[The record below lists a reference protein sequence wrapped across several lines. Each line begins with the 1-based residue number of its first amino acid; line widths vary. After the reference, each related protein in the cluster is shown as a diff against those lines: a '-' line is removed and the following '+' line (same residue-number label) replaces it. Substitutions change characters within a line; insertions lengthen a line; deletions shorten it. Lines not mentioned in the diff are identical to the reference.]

1 MTKTAKRAAPRNM
14 DAGATALEV
23 VTRAGKT
30 FDKKVLGSEAKAKA
44 FLLRTGIYTPSGR
57 LTAKYK

>member
-1 MTKTAKRAAPRNM
+1 MTKIAKAMPPKGL

-44 FLLRTGIYTPSGR
+44 FLVRTGIYTKTGR
-57 LTAKYK
+57 LSRKYK